1 MKKIFALL
9 FIASLVISCSE
20 DIMDDINKDR
30 NNALD
35 MDAMNLLPDLILKS
49 TYGTAATD
57 LAWYATV
64 FIEHNAG
71 TWAQSWDAD
80 RRANLESSSLL
91 NNSWN
96 GLYNAMN
103 SAQAIIDKTDPNTG
117 DEPGNFYARGIAQ
130 ILMAYNLAT
139 TTDFWGKIPYDE
151 AFQGAAN
158 LQPAY
163 QNQSTIYPIVFSLL
177 ENGIENMEKATRGAG
192 DKDLIYGTLALEAN
206 KEAWIRA
213 AYSFKARYYL
223 QLTNVDTNAA
233 EKALEAAANG
243 FQSAAGQ
250 LLLGGFAIALPGSN
264 PWGEFWFY
272 REHLSVSSTIDD
284 LLTERNDPRKAK
296 MYNPDGAI
304 APIGTAVQTQGGYVQ
319 SNYTSGF
326 AAMAQPVIVFS
337 YQELKFIVAE
347 AKFRTGAND
356 WQDALEEAVQASF
369 NFHGAA
375 MSGDILDTA
384 GVVIGSFNYFE
395 EEVLPRLTPGNEL
408 NEIMTQKYIAF
419 FDREAIQAYN
429 DYRRTG
435 LPEMK
440 NPNNATVGF
449 PHRAPYAVSEVASN
463 SANVPDIDIYT
474 DKIWWA
480 GGTE

>member
-9 FIASLVISCSE
+9 FIASMVVSCSE

-30 NNALD
+30 NNAQD

-96 GLYNAMN
+96 GLYNVMN
-103 SAQAIIDKTDPNTG
+103 SAKTIIDKTDPNTG
-117 DEPGNFYARGIAQ
+117 SEPGNFFARGIAQ
-130 ILMAYNLAT
+130 ILMGYNLAT
-139 TTDFWGKIPYDE
+139 ATDFWGKIPYSE
-151 AFQGAAN
+151 AFQGAEN
-158 LQPAY
+158 LQPTY
-163 QNQSTIYPIVFSLL
+163 QNQSTIYPIVISLL
-177 ENGIENMEKATRGAG
+177 QDGIENVSKATRSPGN
-192 DKDLIYGTLALEAN
+192 KDLIYGGSAA
-206 KEAWIRA
+206 AWVKA
-213 AYSFKARYYL
+213 GYSFLARYHM
-223 QLTNVDTNAA
+223 QLSNVDPNASV
-233 EKALEAAANG
+233 KALEAAAKG
-243 FQSAAGQ
+243 FASAAEQ
-250 LLLGGFAIALPGSN
+250 FLLTGFAIALPGSN
-264 PWGEFWFY
+264 PWGEFWYF

-284 LLTERNDPRKAK
+284 LLTERNDPRKAR
-296 MYNPDGAI
+296 MYNPAGTV
-304 APIGTAVQTQGGYVQ
+304 APIGTAAQTQGGYVQ

-326 AAMAQPVIVFS
+326 AAMAQPVVVFT

-347 AKFRTGAND
+347 AKFRTGDDD

-369 NFHGAA
+369 DFHGAV
-375 MSGDILDTA
+375 MSGNILDTA
-384 GVVIGSFNYFE
+384 NVVIGSFNYFE

-435 LPEMK
+435 LPAMK
-440 NPNNATVGF
+440 NPNNAIVGF
-449 PHRAPYAVSEVASN
+449 PHRAPYPVSEVSSN
-463 SANVPDIDIYT
+463 SANVPTIDIYT

>member
-9 FIASLVISCSE
+9 FIASVIISCSE
-20 DIMDDINKDR
+20 DIMDEINIDR
-30 NNALD
+30 NNAQD
-35 MDAMNLLPDLILKS
+35 MDAMNLLPDVILK
-49 TYGTAATD
+49 TAYETTATD

-96 GLYNAMN
+96 GLYNVMN
-103 SAQAIIDKTDPNTG
+103 SAQIIIDKTDPDTG
-117 DEPGNFYARGIAQ
+117 TEPGNFFARGIAQ

-139 TTDFWGKIPYDE
+139 TTDFWGRIPYNE

-163 QNQSTIYPIVFSLL
+163 QDQSTIYPIIFSLL
-177 ENGIENMEKATRGAG
+177 EDGIANISIANRTPGN
-192 DKDLIYGTLALEAN
+192 KDLFYGGSA
-206 KEAWIRA
+206 EAWIKA
-213 AYSFKARYYL
+213 GYSFLARYHL
-223 QLTNVDTNAA
+223 QLTNVDPAA
-233 EKALEAAANG
+233 SQKALDAAANG
-243 FQSAAGQ
+243 FQETDDQ
-250 LLLGGFAIALPGSN
+250 LILSGFAVALPGAN
-264 PWGEFWFY
+264 PWGEFWYY

-284 LLTERNDPRKAK
+284 LLTERNDPRREN
-296 MYNPDGAI
+296 MYDPEGDI

-319 SNYTSGF
+319 SYYTSGF
-326 AAMAQPVIVFS
+326 DAMAEDVIVFS
-337 YQELKFIVAE
+337 FQELKFIIAE
-347 AKFRTGAND
+347 AKYRTGAGD
-356 WQDALEEAVQASF
+356 WQDALREAVEASF
-369 NFHGAA
+369 EFHGAE
-375 MSGDILDTA
+375 
-384 GVVIGSFNYFE
+384 IGNYFD
-395 EEVLPRLTPGNEL
+395 EEVIPRLTAGNEL

-435 LPEMK
+435 FPEMQ
-440 NPNNATVGF
+440 NPNNNIVGF
-449 PHRAPYAVSEVASN
+449 PHRAPYPVSEVSSN
-463 SANVPDIDIYT
+463 SANVPSVNIYT
-474 DKIWWA
+474 DRVWWA

>member
-9 FIASLVISCSE
+9 FIASLVFSCSE
-20 DIMDDINKDR
+20 DIMDDINTDR
-30 NNALD
+30 NNAQE
-35 MDAMNLLPDLILKS
+35 MDAMNLLPDIIVKS
-49 TYGTAATD
+49 AYETAATD

-96 GLYNAMN
+96 SLYNVMN
-103 SAQAIIDKTDPNTG
+103 SAQTIIDITDPNTG
-117 DEPGNFYARGIAQ
+117 TEPGNFFARGIAQ

-139 TTDFWGKIPYDE
+139 TTDFWGRIPYNE
-151 AFQGAAN
+151 AFQGAEN

-163 QNQSTIYPIVFSLL
+163 QDQSTIYPIVFTLL
-177 ENGIENMEKATRGAG
+177 EDGIENISKATRSPGN
-192 DKDLIYGTLALEAN
+192 KDLFFSGS
-206 KEAWIRA
+206 KEAWVKVG
-213 AYSFKARYYL
+213 YSFLARYHL
-223 QLTNVDTNAA
+223 QMTNVYDNAA
-233 EKALEAAANG
+233 EKALEAAVNG
-243 FQSAAGQ
+243 FQSAAEQ
-250 LLLGGFAIALPGSN
+250 LLLTGFAISAGGAN
-264 PWGEFWFY
+264 PWGEFWFL
-272 REHLSVSSTIDD
+272 RNHLSVSSTIDD
-284 LLTERNDPRKAK
+284 LLTERNDPRKEK
-296 MYNPDGAI
+296 MYNPAGAI
-304 APIGTAVQTQGGYVQ
+304 APIGTAAQTQGGYVQ
-319 SNYTSGF
+319 SNYTSGWG
-326 AAMAQPVIVFS
+326 AWAQPIIVFS
-337 YQELKFIVAE
+337 FQELQFIIAE

-356 WQDALEEAVQASF
+356 WQDALEEAVKASF
-369 NFHGAA
+369 DFHGAV

-384 GVVIGSFNYFE
+384 DVVIGSFNYFE

-408 NEIMTQKYIAF
+408 EEIMTQKYIAF

-435 LPEMK
+435 FPEMN

-449 PHRAPYAVSEVASN
+449 PHRAPYPVSEVSSN